1 MGTAGAQGA
10 GENQGDTELNDR
22 IPQALPHQ
30 VDYLPDMSLRDWFAG
45 QALIG
50 LASTREWDSQPDI
63 AGLAYR
69 LAGAML
75 AERAKQ

>member
-1 MGTAGAQGA
+1 MTDTSPTAF
-10 GENQGDTELNDR
+10 LR
-22 IPQALPHQ
+22 P
-30 VDYLPDMSLRDWFAG
+30 VDYLPGMSLLDWFAG

-50 LASTREWDSQPDI
+50 LASSREWDSQPDI
-63 AGLAYR
+63 AVLAYR